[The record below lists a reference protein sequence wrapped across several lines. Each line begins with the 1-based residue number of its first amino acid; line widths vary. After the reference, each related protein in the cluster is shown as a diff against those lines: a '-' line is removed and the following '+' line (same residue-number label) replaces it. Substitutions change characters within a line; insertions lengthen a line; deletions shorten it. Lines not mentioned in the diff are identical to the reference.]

1 MERQTEVPQYV
12 VPKWAKLLTGGV
24 DVQETC
30 LYWTIRAWGNY
41 LTSQNIA
48 HGQALSF
55 NEVDQVM
62 NLQYVTEDGEPM
74 IVNLC
79 LIDSGDQTDDVYD
92 FCASRGDYAL
102 PVKGSSHAQLSQFK
116 LSKIN
121 KVESSA
127 YGMTLVLVDGDKYK
141 DLIAGRMMRE
151 NGRGSW
157 MVYAGCDLE
166 YAKQVTA
173 EHKVN
178 VKTPNGIKQIWK
190 PKSTHRD
197 NHYLDC
203 EVYAAAAADMM
214 GVRTLHLMNEEKPV
228 QDKANTQ
235 NEPPETPE
243 EQWIKANDN
252 WIQEGAGNGR

>member
-1 MERQTEVPQYV
+1 
-12 VPKWAKLLTGGV
+12 
-24 DVQETC
+24 
-30 LYWTIRAWGNY
+30 
-41 LTSQNIA
+41 
-48 HGQALSF
+48 
-55 NEVDQVM
+55 
-62 NLQYVTEDGEPM
+62 
-74 IVNLC
+74 
-79 LIDSGDQTDDVYD
+79 
-92 FCASRGDYAL
+92 
-102 PVKGSSHAQLSQFK
+102 
-116 LSKIN
+116 
-121 KVESSA
+121 
-127 YGMTLVLVDGDKYK
+127 MTLVLVDGDKYK
-141 DLIAGRMMRE
+141 DLIAGRMMRK

-203 EVYAAAAADMM
+203 EVYATAAADIL

-228 QDKANTQ
+228 QDKANIQ